1 MHYTELKID
10 WLAMVG
16 NAFFLNGIVGK
27 PFGWGTCLLGSG
39 DWTVVGV
46 FGVEKSI
53 VERYC
58 RAVFT

>member
-27 PFGWGTCLLGSG
+27 PLGWETCLLGSG
-39 DWTVVGV
+39 DWTVV
-46 FGVEKSI
+46 
-53 VERYC
+53 ERVWC
-58 RAVFT
+58 REVHC

>member
-1 MHYTELKID
+1 MFMHYTELKID

-39 DWTVVGV
+39 DWTVV
-46 FGVEKSI
+46 
-53 VERYC
+53 ERVWC
-58 RAVFT
+58 REVHC